1 MVRLAIPGAPAQ
13 IYHAN
18 GRRGR
23 DTFHITRLC
32 AGGFTMEVHKLGPT
46 VVATNG
52 RSGAALEGVLWSPE
66 SEGRDWPRVRARRAS
81 HNCPPDGVRH
91 PVGSAQV
98 EEAGRVPR
106 FLPEPYSQEVGT

>member
-1 MVRLAIPGAPAQ
+1 MVRPAIPGAPAQ

-52 RSGAALEGVLWSPE
+52 RSGAALEGVLWSPGV
-66 SEGRDWPRVRARRAS
+66 GRKGLAPGAS
-81 HNCPPDGVRH
+81 PSSV
-91 PVGSAQV
+91 A
-98 EEAGRVPR
+98 
-106 FLPEPYSQEVGT
+106 